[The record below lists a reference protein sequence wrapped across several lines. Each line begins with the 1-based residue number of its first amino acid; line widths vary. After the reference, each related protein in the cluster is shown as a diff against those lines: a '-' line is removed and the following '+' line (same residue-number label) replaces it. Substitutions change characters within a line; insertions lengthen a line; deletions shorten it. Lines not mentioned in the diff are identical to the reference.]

1 MNLLSLR
8 SRMMLLF
15 CTAVG
20 VLLST
25 TLCVLYVLFSRELN
39 SQFNCRLQKAA
50 MPVATVLASDP
61 DSESR
66 GVNELNVP
74 DEYFEVLDASGQVL
88 QKSKNL
94 ASSELKLSRAIDP
107 SQETFQTIED
117 ENLGRQR
124 VTLIPFQKRTGPQ
137 FLALSMPARRND
149 AVLNSFQRLIM
160 WLLPISLLVTASISR
175 WYVGR
180 SLRPVK
186 ELTSRAAR
194 LTEIVGQV
202 PSNEKPNPTLSMPLI
217 VSNSRD
223 ELDRLAVTFNQLFNR
238 IEVVMRQLRQFV
250 TDASHELRTPLAIL
264 QGETELML
272 SRPRTAE
279 EYERTVRVMDGELKT
294 LTRIVES
301 LFTLSM
307 ADSGQL
313 RFLREPLYLNEVL
326 EQACGRIESIA
337 DAKGI
342 GIRRDLNL
350 DLAYFGDEAF
360 LQELAIIFLDNAIKY
375 SPSNTEVRVQL
386 ERRGE
391 KVQITF
397 EDQGCG
403 IASEDCPRI
412 FERFFRGHNIGG
424 SESRSGGLGLAIAK
438 AIVEA
443 QGGSIECN
451 SVLGSSTTFIVTLP
465 YVPIPP
471 GQIENWDNPAEID
484 NEAVVRSSAVA

>member
-1 MNLLSLR
+1 MNRLSLR

-20 VLLST
+20 VLLSS
-25 TLCVLYVLFSRELN
+25 TLCVLYVLFSRELD

-61 DSESR
+61 DSESP
-66 GVNELNVP
+66 GINDLNVP
-74 DEYFEVLDASGQVL
+74 DEYFEVLSASGQVL

-94 ASSELKLSRAIDP
+94 ARSELKLNRVMDP
-107 SQETFQTIED
+107 SRETFQTIED
-117 ENLGRQR
+117 QDLGRQR
-124 VTLIPFQKRTGPQ
+124 VTLIPFQKKTGQQ

-149 AVLNSFQRLIM
+149 AVLTSFQRLIM

-194 LTEIVGQV
+194 LTEIVGQAP
-202 PSNEKPNPTLSMPLI
+202 PSDVESNGTFTMPLT

-223 ELDRLAVTFNQLFNR
+223 ELDRLAVTFKQLFSR
-238 IEVVMRQLRQFV
+238 IDVVMRQLRQFV

-264 QGETELML
+264 QGETELLL
-272 SRPRTAE
+272 SRPRTVD
-279 EYERTVRVMDGELKT
+279 EYEKTVRVMDGELKT
-294 LTRIVES
+294 LTGIVES

-326 EQACGRIESIA
+326 DQACGRMEQIA

-342 GIRRDLNL
+342 SIRRDLSL

-360 LQELAIIFLDNAIKY
+360 LQELAIIFLDNAVKY
-375 SPSNTEVRVQL
+375 SPRDTEVRVQL
-386 ERRGE
+386 ERVDDR
-391 KVQITF
+391 VQITF

-412 FERFFRGHNIGG
+412 FERFFRGHNSGG

-451 SVLGSSTTFIVTLP
+451 SVLGSSTTFVVTLP
-465 YVPIPP
+465 YVAIPP
-471 GQIENWDNPAEID
+471 VRIENWDRTVEAD
-484 NEAVVRSSAVA
+484 NEAAPTSAVA

>member
-1 MNLLSLR
+1 MNRLSLR

-15 CTAVG
+15 CSAVG
-20 VLLST
+20 VLLAS
-25 TLCVLYVLFSRELN
+25 TLCVLYVLFSRELD

-61 DSESR
+61 NSESR

-74 DEYFEVLDASGQVL
+74 DEYFEVLDASGNVL

-94 ASSELKLSRAIDP
+94 EHSELKLNRTIDP
-107 SQETFQTIED
+107 SRETFQTIED
-117 ENLGRQR
+117 EELGRQR
-124 VTLIPFQKRTGPQ
+124 VTLIPVQKRTVRQ

-149 AVLNSFQRLIM
+149 AVLISFQRLIM

-194 LTEIVGQV
+194 LTEIVGQL
-202 PSNEKPNPTLSMPLI
+202 PPCGAESDCPRSMPLI

-264 QGETELML
+264 QGETELLL
-272 SRPRTAE
+272 SRPRTVE
-279 EYERTVRVMDGELKT
+279 EYEKTVRVMDGELKT

-313 RFLREPLYLNEVL
+313 RFMREPIYLNEVL
-326 EQACGRIESIA
+326 EQACARIESIA
-337 DAKGI
+337 DVKGI
-342 GIRRDLNL
+342 VIRRDLSS
-350 DLAYFGDEAF
+350 DLACFGDEAF

-386 ERRGE
+386 ERIDDSMR
-391 KVQITF
+391 ITF

-403 IASEDCPRI
+403 IAREDCPRI
-412 FERFFRGHNIGG
+412 FERFFRGRNIGG

-451 SVLGSSTTFIVTLP
+451 SVLGSSTTFVVTLP
-465 YVPIPP
+465 YAAIPP
-471 GQIENWDNPAEID
+471 VRIENWDGSAEAD
-484 NEAVVRSSAVA
+484 NDAARSSAVA

>member
-1 MNLLSLR
+1 
-8 SRMMLLF
+8 MMLLF

-20 VLLST
+20 VLLSS
-25 TLCVLYVLFSRELN
+25 TLCVLYVLFSRELD

-61 DSESR
+61 NSESR
-66 GVNELNVP
+66 GVNELNIP

-94 ASSELKLSRAIDP
+94 AHSELKLSRAIDP
-107 SQETFQTIED
+107 SRETFQMIED
-117 ENLGRQR
+117 EDLGRQR
-124 VTLIPFQKRTGPQ
+124 VTLIPFQKRTGQQ

-149 AVLNSFQRLIM
+149 AVLTSFQRLIM

-194 LTEIVGQV
+194 LTEIVGQAS
-202 PSNEKPNPTLSMPLI
+202 PSNAESNGMLSMPLI

-272 SRPRTAE
+272 SRPRTTE

-342 GIRRDLNL
+342 GIRRDLSL

-375 SPSNTEVRVQL
+375 SPNNTEVRVQL
-386 ERRGE
+386 ERRDDN
-391 KVQITF
+391 VQITF

-412 FERFFRGHNIGG
+412 FERFFRGHNIAG

-451 SVLGSSTTFIVTLP
+451 SVLGSNTTFIVTLP
-465 YVPIPP
+465 YVAIPP
-471 GQIENWDNPAEID
+471 VRIENWDSSAETD
-484 NEAVVRSSAVA
+484 NEATVRSSAVA

>member
-1 MNLLSLR
+1 MTRLSLR

-20 VLLST
+20 VLLAS
-25 TLCVLYVLFSRELN
+25 TLCVLYVLFSRELD

-50 MPVATVLASDP
+50 LPVVTLLASDP
-61 DSESR
+61 NSDSR
-66 GVNELNVP
+66 GVDELNVP
-74 DEYFEVLDASGQVL
+74 DEYFEVLDASGHVL

-94 ASSELKLSRAIDP
+94 SNSELKLSGALDSSRE
-107 SQETFQTIED
+107 SFHSLED
-117 ENLGRQR
+117 EWLGHQR
-124 VTLIPFQKRTGPQ
+124 ATVIPFQKNNGQR

-149 AVLNSFQRLIM
+149 GVLASFQRLIM
-160 WLLPISLLVTASISR
+160 WLLPLSLLVTASISR

-180 SLRPVK
+180 SLRPVE

-194 LTEIVGQV
+194 FTQIVGQA
-202 PSNEKPNPTLSMPLI
+202 PTSGGDAAHNFTMPLM
-217 VSNSRD
+217 VANPRD
-223 ELDRLAVTFNQLFNR
+223 ELNRLAVTFNRLFNR
-238 IEVVMRQLRQFV
+238 IDVVMRQLRQFV

-264 QGETELML
+264 QGETELLL
-272 SRPRTAE
+272 SRPRNVE
-279 EYERTVRVMDGELKT
+279 EYERTVHVMDGELKT

-342 GIRRDLNL
+342 GIRRDLSL

-386 ERRGE
+386 ERLDD

-424 SESRSGGLGLAIAK
+424 SESRSGGLGLTIAK

-465 YVPIPP
+465 YVAIPP
-471 GQIENWDNPAEID
+471 VRIENWDSSAETD
-484 NEAVVRSSAVA
+484 NEAVRSSAVA

>member
-1 MNLLSLR
+1 
-8 SRMMLLF
+8 MMLLF

-20 VLLST
+20 VLLSS
-25 TLCVLYVLFSRELN
+25 TLCVLYVLFSRELD

-74 DEYFEVLDASGQVL
+74 DEYFEVLNASGQVL
-88 QKSKNL
+88 QKSRNL
-94 ASSELKLSRAIDP
+94 ARSELKLSQVTDP
-107 SQETFQTIED
+107 SRETFQTIED
-117 ENLGRQR
+117 EDLGRQR
-124 VTLIPFQKRTGPQ
+124 VTLIPFQKKTGQQ

-149 AVLNSFQRLIM
+149 AVLTSFQRLIM

-194 LTEIVGQV
+194 LTEIVGQAP
-202 PSNEKPNPTLSMPLI
+202 PSDAESNGTFTMPLT

-223 ELDRLAVTFNQLFNR
+223 ELDRLAVTFNQLFSR
-238 IEVVMRQLRQFV
+238 IDVVMRQLRQFV

-264 QGETELML
+264 QGETELLL
-272 SRPRTAE
+272 SRPRTAD

-326 EQACGRIESIA
+326 EQACGRIEPIA

-342 GIRRDLNL
+342 SIRRDLSL

-375 SPSNTEVRVQL
+375 SPRNTEVRVQL
-386 ERRGE
+386 ERVDGR
-391 KVQITF
+391 VQVIF

-403 IASEDCPRI
+403 IAREDCPRI
-412 FERFFRGHNIGG
+412 FERFFRGQNSGG
-424 SESRSGGLGLAIAK
+424 SESRSGGLGLAIAR

-451 SVLGSSTTFIVTLP
+451 SVLGSSTTFVVTLP
-465 YVPIPP
+465 YVAIPP
-471 GQIENWDNPAEID
+471 VRIENWDSSVEAD
-484 NEAVVRSSAVA
+484 NEAAPTSAVV

>member
-1 MNLLSLR
+1 MNRLSLR

-15 CTAVG
+15 CSAVG
-20 VLLST
+20 VLLSS
-25 TLCVLYVLFSRELN
+25 TLCVLYVLFARELD

-50 MPVATVLASDP
+50 TAVATVLASDP
-61 DSESR
+61 NSESR
-66 GVNELNVP
+66 GVNDLDVP
-74 DEYFEVLDASGQVL
+74 DEYFEVLDASGSVL

-107 SQETFQTIED
+107 SRETFQTIDD

-124 VTLIPFQKRTGPQ
+124 VTLIPFQKKTGQ
-137 FLALSMPARRND
+137 RFLALSMPGRRND
-149 AVLNSFQRLIM
+149 AVLTSFQRLIM

-194 LTEIVGQV
+194 LTEIVGHATT
-202 PSNEKPNPTLSMPLI
+202 SDAESSGTFTIPLT

-223 ELDRLAVTFNQLFNR
+223 ELDRLAATFNQLFNR

-250 TDASHELRTPLAIL
+250 TDASHELKTPLAIL
-264 QGETELML
+264 QGETELLL

-279 EYERTVRVMDGELKT
+279 EYGRTVRVMDGELKT

-326 EQACGRIESIA
+326 EQACGRIEPIA

-342 GIRRDLNL
+342 SIQRDLTV
-350 DLAYFGDEAF
+350 DLAYFGDETF

-375 SPSNTEVRVQL
+375 SPGDTEVRVQL
-386 ERRGE
+386 ERV
-391 KVQITF
+391 KDNVQIIF

-424 SESRSGGLGLAIAK
+424 SEGRSGGLGLAIAK

-451 SVLGSSTTFIVTLP
+451 SVLGSSTTFVVTLP
-465 YVPIPP
+465 FVAIPP
-471 GQIENWDNPAEID
+471 VRIENWGSTAETDNRA
-484 NEAVVRSSAVA
+484 AVSSAVA

>member
-1 MNLLSLR
+1 MTRLSLR

-20 VLLST
+20 VLLAS

-50 MPVATVLASDP
+50 MPVVTVLASDP
-61 DSESR
+61 NSESR
-66 GVNELNVP
+66 DVDELNVP
-74 DEYFEVLDASGQVL
+74 DEYFEVLDESGHVL

-94 ASSELKLSRAIDP
+94 SNSELKLTRVLDP
-107 SQETFQTIED
+107 ARETFQTVED
-117 ENLGRQR
+117 EELGRQR
-124 VTLIPFQKRTGPQ
+124 VTVIPFQKRSGQ
-137 FLALSMPARRND
+137 RFLALSMPARRND
-149 AVLNSFQRLIM
+149 GVLVSFQRLIM
-160 WLLPISLLVTASISR
+160 WLLPLSLLVTASISR

-180 SLRPVK
+180 SLRPVE
-186 ELTSRAAR
+186 ELTCRAAR
-194 LTEIVGQV
+194 LTEIVGQA
-202 PSNEKPNPTLSMPLI
+202 PTSGAEPAFSFSMPLMGT
-217 VSNSRD
+217 NPRD

-264 QGETELML
+264 QGETELLL
-272 SRPRTAE
+272 SRPRNIE
-279 EYERTVRVMDGELKT
+279 EYERTVRVMDDELKT

-313 RFLREPLYLNEVL
+313 RFMREPVYLNEVL
-326 EQACGRIESIA
+326 EQACVRIEPIA
-337 DAKGI
+337 ESKRI
-342 GIRRDLNL
+342 SIRRDLTM
-350 DLAYFGDEAF
+350 DLAYLGDEAF

-375 SPSNTEVRVQL
+375 SPCETEVGVQL
-386 ERRGE
+386 DRADD
-391 KVQITF
+391 KVRITF

-403 IASEDCPRI
+403 IASEDRPRI
-412 FERFFRGHNIGG
+412 FERFYRGHNVGS

-438 AIVEA
+438 AIVDA

-451 SVLGSSTTFIVTLP
+451 SVPGSHTTFVVTLP
-465 YVPIPP
+465 YV
-471 GQIENWDNPAEID
+471 
-484 NEAVVRSSAVA
+484 AVARVEDWSAAAVSDTDMACPSAA

>member
-1 MNLLSLR
+1 MNRLSLR

-15 CTAVG
+15 CSAVG
-20 VLLST
+20 VLLAT
-25 TLCVLYVLFSRELN
+25 TLCVLYVLFSRELD

-66 GVNELNVP
+66 GVNELDVP
-74 DEYFEVLDASGQVL
+74 DEYFEVLDASRQVL

-94 ASSELKLSRAIDP
+94 AHSELKLSRAMDP
-107 SQETFQTIED
+107 SRETFETIED
-117 ENLGRQR
+117 EQLGRQR
-124 VTLIPFQKRTGPQ
+124 ATLIPFQQRTGQ
-137 FLALSMPARRND
+137 KFLALAMPARHDD
-149 AVLNSFQRLIM
+149 AVLISFRRLIM
-160 WLLPISLLVTASISR
+160 WLLPLSLLMTASIST

-186 ELTSRAAR
+186 DLTSRAAR
-194 LTEIVGQV
+194 LTEVVGQA
-202 PSNEKPNPTLSMPLI
+202 PPRGGESNSAFNMPLV

-223 ELDRLAVTFNQLFNR
+223 ELDRLAVTFNKLFNR

-264 QGETELML
+264 QGETELLL
-272 SRPRTAE
+272 SRPRTVE
-279 EYERTVRVMDGELKT
+279 DYERTVRVMDGELKT

-313 RFLREPLYLNEVL
+313 RLMREPLYLNEVL
-326 EQACGRIESIA
+326 EQACVRIESIA
-337 DAKGI
+337 DSKGI
-342 GIRRDLNL
+342 GIRRDLTL

-386 ERRGE
+386 ERIDKQVR
-391 KVQITF
+391 ITF

-403 IASEDCPRI
+403 IAREDCPRI
-412 FERFFRGHNIGG
+412 FERFFRGHNIGS

-438 AIVEA
+438 AIVES

-451 SVLGSSTTFIVTLP
+451 SVLGSSTTFVVTLP
-465 YVPIPP
+465 YVAIPRVP
-471 GQIENWDNPAEID
+471 IENWD
-484 NEAVVRSSAVA
+484 SSAETQNDAACSSALA

>member
-1 MNLLSLR
+1 MNRLSLR

-20 VLLST
+20 VLLAS
-25 TLCVLYVLFSRELN
+25 TLCVLYVLFSRELD

-61 DSESR
+61 NSESR

-74 DEYFEVLDASGQVL
+74 DEYFEVLDSSGQVL

-94 ASSELKLSRAIDP
+94 AHSELKLNRAIDP
-107 SQETFQTIED
+107 SRETFQTIED
-117 ENLGRQR
+117 ESLGRQR
-124 VTLIPFQKRTGPQ
+124 VTLIPFQKRTGQQ

-149 AVLNSFQRLIM
+149 AVLTSFQRLIM

-194 LTEIVGQV
+194 LTEIVGQA
-202 PSNEKPNPTLSMPLI
+202 PPCGAESNCTLNMPLI
-217 VSNSRD
+217 VTNSRD

-238 IEVVMRQLRQFV
+238 IDVVMRQLRQFV

-264 QGETELML
+264 QGETELLL
-272 SRPRTAE
+272 SRPRTVE
-279 EYERTVRVMDGELKT
+279 EYESTVRIMDGELKT

-326 EQACGRIESIA
+326 EQACCRIESIA

-342 GIRRDLNL
+342 GIRRDLSL

-375 SPSNTEVRVQL
+375 SPGNTEVRVQL
-386 ERRGE
+386 ERVGD

-397 EDQGCG
+397 EDHGCG
-403 IASEDCPRI
+403 IAREDCPRI
-412 FERFFRGHNIGG
+412 FERFFRGHNIGS

-465 YVPIPP
+465 YVAIPP
-471 GQIENWDNPAEID
+471 VRIENWGSSAEADNDVAH
-484 NEAVVRSSAVA
+484 SSAVA

>member
-1 MNLLSLR
+1 MNRLSLR

-15 CTAVG
+15 CSAVG
-20 VLLST
+20 VLLAS
-25 TLCVLYVLFSRELN
+25 TLCVLYVLFARELT

-50 MPVATVLASDP
+50 MPLVTVLASDP
-61 DSESR
+61 NSESR
-66 GVNELNVP
+66 DVDGLNLP
-74 DEYFEVLDASGQVL
+74 DEYFEVLDASGHVL
-88 QKSKNL
+88 QKSQNL
-94 ASSELKLSRAIDP
+94 SNSKLRLSGAMDP
-107 SQETFQTIED
+107 SGEIFEIIED
-117 ENLGRQR
+117 EELGRQR
-124 VTLIPFQKRTGPQ
+124 VTVIPFQTRAGQ
-137 FLALSMPARRND
+137 HFLALSMPAKRND
-149 AVLNSFQRLIM
+149 SVLDSFRHLIM
-160 WLLPISLLVTASISR
+160 WLLPLSLVVTASISR

-180 SLRPVK
+180 SLRPVE

-194 LTEIVGQV
+194 LTEVVGHA
-202 PSNEKPNPTLSMPLI
+202 PPLGDESTATFNMTLM
-217 VSNSRD
+217 VSNPRD

-264 QGETELML
+264 QGETELLL
-272 SRPRTAE
+272 SRPQTIE
-279 EYERTVRVMDGELKT
+279 DYERTVRVMDGELKT

-313 RFLREPLYLNEVL
+313 RLMREPLYLNEVL
-326 EQACGRIESIA
+326 EQACARIESIA
-337 DAKGI
+337 EVKGI
-342 GIRRDLNL
+342 GIRRDLGL
-350 DLAYFGDEAF
+350 DLAYLGDEAF

-386 ERRGE
+386 EHVDD
-391 KVQITF
+391 KVRIVF

-403 IASEDCPRI
+403 IASEDCARI
-412 FERFFRGHNIGG
+412 FERFYRGHNVGS

-438 AIVEA
+438 AIVES

-465 YVPIPP
+465 YVAIPP
-471 GQIENWDNPAEID
+471 VGVENWGSSTENADAPAC
-484 NEAVVRSSAVA
+484 SSLA

>member
-1 MNLLSLR
+1 MLMNRLSLR
-8 SRMMLLF
+8 GRMMLLF

-20 VLLST
+20 VLLAS
-25 TLCVLYVLFSRELN
+25 TLCVLYVLFSREMD

-50 MPVATVLASDP
+50 MPVVTVLASEP

-66 GVNELNVP
+66 AVSELKVP
-74 DEYFEVLDASGQVL
+74 DEYFEVLDASGHVL

-94 ASSELKLSRAIDP
+94 ARSELKLSRATNP
-107 SQETFQTIED
+107 SRETFETIED
-117 ENLGRQR
+117 EDLGRQR
-124 VTLIPFQKRTGPQ
+124 VILVPFTKRTGQQ

-149 AVLNSFQRLIM
+149 SVLASFRQLIM
-160 WLLPISLLVTASISR
+160 WLLPISLLVTASIST

-194 LTEIVGQV
+194 LTEIVGQA
-202 PSNEKPNPTLSMPLI
+202 PPCAAESNCTFNIPLV
-217 VSNSRD
+217 VSNPGD
-223 ELDRLAVTFNQLFNR
+223 ELDRLAVTFNRLFNR
-238 IEVVMRQLRQFV
+238 IDVVMRQLRQFV

-264 QGETELML
+264 QGETELLL
-272 SRPRTAE
+272 SRPRTVE

-313 RFLREPLYLNEVL
+313 RLMREPLYLNEVL
-326 EQACGRIESIA
+326 EQACMRVEPIA
-337 DAKGI
+337 DSKRI
-342 GIRRDLNL
+342 CIRRDLTL

-360 LQELAIIFLDNAIKY
+360 LQELALIFVDNAIKY
-375 SPSNTEVRVQL
+375 SPCDTEVRVQL
-386 ERRGE
+386 KRVDDEVR
-391 KVQITF
+391 ITF
-397 EDQGCG
+397 EDQGYG

-412 FERFFRGHNIGG
+412 FERFFRGHNVGS

-438 AIVEA
+438 AIVDA
-443 QGGSIECN
+443 QGGSIQCN
-451 SVLGSSTTFIVTLP
+451 SVLGSNTTFIVTLP
-465 YVPIPP
+465 YIEVPPVRV
-471 GQIENWDNPAEID
+471 EN
-484 NEAVVRSSAVA
+484 RGSSAETDPACSSAMA

>member
-1 MNLLSLR
+1 MNRLSLR
-8 SRMMLLF
+8 GRMILLF

-20 VLLST
+20 VLLTS
-25 TLCVLYVLFSRELN
+25 TLCVLYVLFSRELD
-39 SQFNCRLQKAA
+39 SQFSCRLQKAA

-66 GVNELNVP
+66 AVGELNVP
-74 DEYFEVLDASGQVL
+74 DEYFEVLDASGHVL

-94 ASSELKLSRAIDP
+94 ARSELKLSPATNP
-107 SQETFQTIED
+107 SRETFETFED
-117 ENLGRQR
+117 KDLGRQR
-124 VTLIPFQKRTGPQ
+124 VILIPFKKRTGQQ

-149 AVLNSFQRLIM
+149 SVLVSFRQLIM
-160 WLLPISLLVTASISR
+160 WLLPISLLVTASIST

-194 LTEIVGQV
+194 LTEIVGQAP
-202 PSNEKPNPTLSMPLI
+202 PSAAESNGTFKIPLV
-217 VSNSRD
+217 VSNPGD
-223 ELDRLAVTFNQLFNR
+223 ELDRLAVTFNRLFSR
-238 IEVVMRQLRQFV
+238 IDVVMRQLRQFV

-264 QGETELML
+264 QGETELLL
-272 SRPRTAE
+272 SRPRTVE

-313 RFLREPLYLNEVL
+313 RLMREPLYLNEVL
-326 EQACGRIESIA
+326 EQACIRINPIA
-337 DAKGI
+337 DSKR
-342 GIRRDLNL
+342 IRIARDLNS

-375 SPSNTEVRVQL
+375 SPCDTEVRIQL
-386 ERRGE
+386 ERE
-391 KVQITF
+391 HDKVRMMF

-403 IASEDCPRI
+403 IAKEDCPRI
-412 FERFFRGHNIGG
+412 FERFFRGHNVGN

-451 SVLGSSTTFIVTLP
+451 SVLGSNTTFIVTLP
-465 YVPIPP
+465 YIAIPP
-471 GQIENWDNPAEID
+471 VSIENWS
-484 NEAVVRSSAVA
+484 SSAESDPACSSALA

>member
-1 MNLLSLR
+1 MTRLSLR

-15 CTAVG
+15 CSAVG
-20 VLLST
+20 VLLAS

-50 MPVATVLASDP
+50 MPVVTVLASDP
-61 DSESR
+61 NSDSR
-66 GVNELNVP
+66 DVDQLNVP
-74 DEYFEVLDASGQVL
+74 DEYFEVLDESGHVL

-94 ASSELKLSRAIDP
+94 SNSELKLTRVLDP
-107 SQETFQTIED
+107 ARETFQTVED
-117 ENLGRQR
+117 EELGRQR
-124 VTLIPFQKRTGPQ
+124 VTVIPFQKRSGQ
-137 FLALSMPARRND
+137 RFLALSMPARRND
-149 AVLNSFQRLIM
+149 GVLVSFQRLIM
-160 WLLPISLLVTASISR
+160 WLLPLSLLVTASISR

-180 SLRPVK
+180 SLRPVE

-194 LTEIVGQV
+194 LTEIVGQA
-202 PSNEKPNPTLSMPLI
+202 PTSGAEPAFSFSMPLMGT
-217 VSNSRD
+217 NPRD

-264 QGETELML
+264 QGETELLL
-272 SRPRTAE
+272 SRPRNIE
-279 EYERTVRVMDGELKT
+279 EYERTVRVMDDELKT

-313 RFLREPLYLNEVL
+313 RFMREPVYLNEVL
-326 EQACGRIESIA
+326 EQACVRIEPIA
-337 DAKGI
+337 ESKRI
-342 GIRRDLNL
+342 SIRRDLTR
-350 DLAYFGDEAF
+350 DLAYLGDEVF

-375 SPSNTEVRVQL
+375 SPCDTEVGVQL
-386 ERRGE
+386 DRADD
-391 KVQITF
+391 KVRITF

-403 IASEDCPRI
+403 IASEDRPRI
-412 FERFFRGHNIGG
+412 FERFYRGHNVGS

-438 AIVEA
+438 AIVDA

-451 SVLGSSTTFIVTLP
+451 SVPGSHTTFVVTLP
-465 YVPIPP
+465 YV
-471 GQIENWDNPAEID
+471 
-484 NEAVVRSSAVA
+484 AVARVEDWSAAAVSDTDMACPSAA